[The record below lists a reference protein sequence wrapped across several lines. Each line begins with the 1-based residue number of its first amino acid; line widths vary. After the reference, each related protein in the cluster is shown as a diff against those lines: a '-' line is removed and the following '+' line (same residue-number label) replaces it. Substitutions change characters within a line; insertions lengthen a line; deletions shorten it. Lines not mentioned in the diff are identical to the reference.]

1 MNSLYAKLKRL
12 TADFYLVLVLI
23 FLYAPIAVMMVLSFN
38 SSKSRSQWGGF
49 TLDWYRQMFESASI
63 MDALYNTLLIA
74 FLSALIATV
83 IGTAAAIGINSLNKV
98 PRAIF
103 MGINNLPVLNSDIVT
118 GISLMLMFIAFG
130 VSLGFKTI
138 LLAHITFNIPYV
150 ILSVMPRLKQTNRY
164 TYEAAMDLGAG
175 PMQAF
180 FRVVFPDIM
189 PGVLSGFL
197 MAFTM
202 SLDDFIITHF
212 TKGAGINT
220 LSTLIYSEVRRGIK
234 PSMYALSTV
243 IFAAVLIL
251 LLISNF
257 APKKRQEK

>member
-1 MNSLYAKLKRL
+1 M
-12 TADFYLVLVLI
+12 
-23 FLYAPIAVMMVLSFN
+23 
-38 SSKSRSQWGGF
+38 G
-49 TLDWYRQMFESASI
+49 
-63 MDALYNTLLIA
+63 
-74 FLSALIATV
+74 
-83 IGTAAAIGINSLNKV
+83 LNNI
-98 PRAIF
+98 P
-103 MGINNLPVLNSDIVT
+103 MLNSDIVT

-130 VSLGFKTI
+130 ISLGFKTI
-138 LLAHITFNIPYV
+138 LFAHITFNVPYV
-150 ILSVMPRLKQTNRY
+150 MLSVMPKLKQTSRN

-175 PMQAF
+175 PVKAF
-180 FRVVFPDIM
+180 FKVVFPDIL

-212 TKGAGINT
+212 TRGAGINT

-243 IFAAVLIL
+243 IFAVVLAL

-257 APKKRQEK
+257 APKKKQEA